1 MKKSQDVN
9 ILSTG
14 ICAFMQ
20 SFLLQKMD
28 VLMMSML
35 MINGNIHSVSNNPR
49 SIAQSFTCPV
59 FAGPKVENN
68 VNKALKSIKKIC
80 H

>member
-35 MINGNIHSVSNNPR
+35 MINANINSVSNNPR
-49 SIAQSFTCPV
+49 SVAQSFTCPV
-59 FAGPKVENN
+59 FCRSKGGK
-68 VNKALKSIKKIC
+68 
-80 H
+80 